1 MGLPTQPK
9 TTLPRSL
16 RSCFHSSLPWSLI
29 TVGLIV
35 LCLHPPTLPNFLDSS
50 TSPSPT
56 APKLSQF
63 QLDSFRVALQK
74 CRDFQISPLQ
84 YPSPVPETRS
94 NPRWNPSN
102 GQNEAILLRNATLF
116 DGESILNEPVDIVFS
131 NSIIKRGFST
141 SESIPKLPGVKILQ
155 LNGRFVTPGS
165 LTCIPIAWR
174 IRIKKKNYVTLFEKI
189 HRINATD
196 IKKSCTIIENRE
208 TSLRTSSRGTSSPRD
223 EARESIR
230 CVNHSV

>member
-35 LCLHPPTLPNFLDSS
+35 LCLPPTLPNFLDSS
-50 TSPSPT
+50 TSSSPT
-56 APKLSQF
+56 VPKLSQF
-63 QLDSFRVALQK
+63 QLDSFQVALQK

-208 TSLRTSSRGTSSPRD
+208 TLLRTSSTGTSSPHD
-223 EARESIR
+223 
-230 CVNHSV
+230 